1 MNMDA
6 LFEEV
11 GKTIAVTGRE
21 AARKAKEVTENVQ
34 LKAQLATE
42 KSHLKELYAALG
54 KWYYEKSQGKAGRKR
69 DSSGRR
75 ADSRYPVPACADCQN
90 GREAGFCRGETA
102 LSGLRSKD

>member
-34 LKAQLATE
+34 LKAQACNGE
-42 KSHLKELYAALG
+42 KPSKRIICSFG
-54 KWYYEKSQGKAGRKR
+54 KM
-69 DSSGRR
+69 
-75 ADSRYPVPACADCQN
+75 V
-90 GREAGFCRGETA
+90 
-102 LSGLRSKD
+102 L